1 MPRSSTSRSSPSR
14 LPSYTP
20 IKRYTPTSTSTST
33 AQGNL
38 PPVSPSTTAHTLK
51 DSLVSGVGS
60 GIGFGIGSRIVSG
73 LFGAPVVAV
82 EKVGASIA
90 EPSSALK
97 TFSQTTV
104 PNLQQCYQHAL
115 DASEKPLCYALLSN
129 EPRLH
134 EFKQCMESSE
144 NQIHMC
150 KEFLPSN

>member
-1 MPRSSTSRSSPSR
+1 MPRSSSSSSSSSSRSTPNR
-14 LPSYTP
+14 LPS
-20 IKRYTPTSTSTST
+20 R
-33 AQGNL
+33 A
-38 PPVSPSTTAHTLK
+38 PPLAPMRSVAAPSTAHTLK

-60 GIGFGIGSRIVSG
+60 GIGFGLGSRIVSG
-73 LFGAPVVAV
+73 IFGAPVVAV

-90 EPSSALK
+90 EPTSALK

-129 EPRLH
+129 EPRLY

-150 KEFLPSN
+150 KEFLPTN